1 VYDRF
6 REEFIPIPIFS
17 NLVVMKNEFLV
28 LRPSSFA
35 DEDCEG
41 LDDLL
46 AELKSLSL
54 HKPDHLK
61 RAKGEDEAG
70 PSKRR
75 KPNTHDEIL
84 DWGDL

>member
-1 VYDRF
+1 VYNRF
-6 REEFIPIPIFS
+6 REEFIPIPTFG
-17 NLVVMKNEFLV
+17 NLAVLTNEFLV

-41 LDDLL
+41 LDNLL
-46 AELKSLSL
+46 AELKALGL

-61 RAKGEDEAG
+61 RAKGEGKVG

-75 KPNTHDEIL
+75 KSNTHD
-84 DWGDL
+84 